1 MFIAGTFYIVFRNV
15 HELQNRTRCQLDVT
29 QRRTCQ
35 IKSFLFSALTTQPR
49 GLNFCLSLSR
59 TLDVSPVPAHES
71 LTASRPALERRILA
85 AIDASPSRIPV
96 VLGDFRTGRTQLL
109 CRIRERL
116 GRTQCQQIDLER
128 AATTPERFYQA
139 VTHASPFRV
148 PPRPEPT
155 SAREAFDAMLAFLD
169 QARVG
174 GGNEPA
180 TFLLDEVL
188 ELRTF
193 ESFPG
198 LRTALRELL
207 KMLSTS
213 ANRFIL
219 TTRYVSRAH
228 RFLKDATSRFEV
240 VHVPPLSWTEV
251 RDLMLSIDGGQTM
264 LDDEGASEGLA
275 RAVYALSD
283 GRVGYAQAIG
293 EALSRMVDAQ
303 GVGDPVSALTLLLSQ
318 DGRLATACASCY
330 ELRLHRARG
339 YGALKA
345 ILEILAQEE
354 PLTLTEVAQRLRRT
368 PGSTKD
374 YLTWLEDV
382 DLIVSQ
388 RKRYS
393 FSDPLLRVWV
403 RLYCKPSCPSDEEVA
418 REVQSYALAR
428 LPRQEPAM
436 VVAGGGESELVDDDR
451 KAWGIIE
458 ID

>member
-1 MFIAGTFYIVFRNV
+1 MM
-15 HELQNRTRCQLDVT
+15 
-29 QRRTCQ
+29 
-35 IKSFLFSALTTQPR
+35 
-49 GLNFCLSLSR
+49 
-59 TLDVSPVPAHES
+59 
-71 LTASRPALERRILA
+71 ASRPALERRILA
-85 AIDASPSRIPV
+85 AIDAAPSRIPV
-96 VLGDFRTGRTQLL
+96 ILGDFRTGRTQLL
-109 CRIRERL
+109 YRLRERL
-116 GRTQCQQIDLER
+116 GRMQCQHIDVER
-128 AATTPERFYQA
+128 SATTPERFHHA
-139 VTHASPFRV
+139 IVEASPFRV
-148 PPRPEPT
+148 PLRTEPT
-155 SAREAFDAMLAFLD
+155 SARDAFDATLAFLD
-169 QARVG
+169 QSKVG

-198 LRTALRELL
+198 LRTALRELMKTL
-207 KMLSTS
+207 GASP
-213 ANRFIL
+213 NRFIL
-219 TTRYVSRAH
+219 TTRYVSRCH
-228 RFLKDATSRFEV
+228 RLLRDATSRFEV
-240 VHVPPLSWTEV
+240 VHVPPLSAGEV
-251 RDLMLSIDGGQTM
+251 RDLMLSIDGGQAM
-264 LDDEGASEGLA
+264 LSDAAGSEALG
-275 RAVYALSD
+275 RAVLTLSD

-293 EALSRMVDAQ
+293 EALNSMVDAQ
-303 GVGDPVSALTLLLSQ
+303 GVGDPVSALTSLLSPE
-318 DGRLATACASCY
+318 GRLAAACASCY

-374 YLTWLEDV
+374 YLSWLEDV

-403 RLYCKPSCPSDEEVA
+403 RLYCRPSCPSDEAVA

-428 LPRQEPAM
+428 LPRLEPAM
-436 VVAGGGESELVDDDR
+436 VVAGGGESDLADDDR
-451 KAWGIIE
+451 KSWGIIE

>member
-1 MFIAGTFYIVFRNV
+1 M
-15 HELQNRTRCQLDVT
+15 
-29 QRRTCQ
+29 
-35 IKSFLFSALTTQPR
+35 
-49 GLNFCLSLSR
+49 
-59 TLDVSPVPAHES
+59 PVHES

-85 AIDASPSRIPV
+85 ALDATPSRIPV

-109 CRIRERL
+109 SRVRERL
-116 GRTQCQQIDLER
+116 GRTQCQHIDLER

-139 VTHASPFRV
+139 IAKASPFRV
-148 PPRPEPT
+148 PPRPEPAST
-155 SAREAFDAMLAFLD
+155 REAFDAMLAFLD
-169 QARVG
+169 QSRTG

-207 KMLSTS
+207 KTLTSS
-213 ANRFIL
+213 ANRFVL
-219 TTRYVSRAH
+219 TTRYISRAH
-228 RFLKDATSRFEV
+228 RLLRDATSRFEV
-240 VHVPPLSWTEV
+240 IHVPPLSAAEV
-251 RDLMLSIDGGQTM
+251 RDLMLSIDGGRAM
-264 LDDEGASEGLA
+264 LRDDAGSQSLA
-275 RAVYALSD
+275 RSVCALSD

-293 EALSRMVDAQ
+293 ESLSGMVDAQ
-303 GVGDPVSALTLLLSQ
+303 GVGDPVSALTSLLSP
-318 DGRLATACASCY
+318 DGRLAASCASCY

-374 YLTWLEDV
+374 YLSWLEDV

-403 RLYCKPSCPSDEEVA
+403 RLYCRPSSPSDEDVA

-428 LPRQEPAM
+428 LPQPEPAM
-436 VVAGGGESELVDDDR
+436 VVAGGGESELADDDR
-451 KAWGIIE
+451 KPWGIIE

>member
-1 MFIAGTFYIVFRNV
+1 M
-15 HELQNRTRCQLDVT
+15 
-29 QRRTCQ
+29 
-35 IKSFLFSALTTQPR
+35 
-49 GLNFCLSLSR
+49 
-59 TLDVSPVPAHES
+59 
-71 LTASRPALERRILA
+71 TASRPALERRILA
-85 AIDASPSRIPV
+85 AIDANPSRIPV

-109 CRIRERL
+109 YRMRERL
-116 GRTQCQQIDLER
+116 GRLQCQHIDLER
-128 AATTPERFYQA
+128 ATTTPERFHHA
-139 VTHASPFRV
+139 ITSASPFRV
-148 PPRPEPT
+148 AARAEPT
-155 SAREAFDAMLAFLD
+155 SPREAFDATLAFLD
-169 QARVG
+169 QSRSG

-207 KMLSTS
+207 KALGNSP
-213 ANRFIL
+213 NRFVL
-219 TTRYVSRAH
+219 TTRYISRAH
-228 RFLKDATSRFEV
+228 RLLKDATSRFEV
-240 VHVPPLSWTEV
+240 IHVPPLSSAEV
-251 RDLMLSIDGGQTM
+251 RDLMLSIDGGQAM
-264 LDDEGASEGLA
+264 LREDAGSGSLA
-275 RAVYALSD
+275 RAVYTLSD
-283 GRVGYAQAIG
+283 GRVGYAMAIG
-293 EALSRMVDAQ
+293 EALGRMIETQ
-303 GVGDPVSALTLLLSQ
+303 GVGDPVSALTLLLSP
-318 DGRLATACASCY
+318 DGRLAASCASCY

-368 PGSTKD
+368 AGSTKD
-374 YLTWLEDV
+374 YLSWLEDV

-403 RLYCKPSCPSDEEVA
+403 RLYCRPSCPSDEEVA

-428 LPRQEPAM
+428 LPRPEPSMA
-436 VVAGGGESELVDDDR
+436 VAGGGENHLADDDR
-451 KAWGIIE
+451 KPWGIIE

>member
-1 MFIAGTFYIVFRNV
+1 MSSY
-15 HELQNRTRCQLDVT
+15 
-29 QRRTCQ
+29 
-35 IKSFLFSALTTQPR
+35 
-49 GLNFCLSLSR
+49 
-59 TLDVSPVPAHES
+59 ES

-109 CRIRERL
+109 YRLRDRL
-116 GRTQCQQIDLER
+116 GRTQCQHIDLER

-139 VTHASPFRV
+139 ITAASPFRV
-148 PPRPEPT
+148 AARAEPA

-169 QARVG
+169 QSRTG
-174 GGNEPA
+174 GGHEPA

-188 ELRTF
+188 DLRTF

-207 KMLSTS
+207 KMLANSS
-213 ANRFIL
+213 NRFVL

-228 RFLKDATSRFEV
+228 RLLKDATARFEV
-240 VHVPPLSWTEV
+240 IHVPPLSSTEV
-251 RDLMLSIDGGQTM
+251 RDLMLSIDGGQAM
-264 LDDEGASEGLA
+264 LRDPEGSDSLSHS
-275 RAVYALSD
+275 VYTLSD

-303 GVGDPVSALTLLLSQ
+303 GVGDPVSALTLLLSP
-318 DGRLATACASCY
+318 DGRLAASCATCY

-354 PLTLTEVAQRLRRT
+354 PLTLTEVAHRLRRT

-374 YLTWLEDV
+374 YLSWLEDV

-403 RLYCKPSCPSDEEVA
+403 RLYCRPSCPSDEEVA

-436 VVAGGGESELVDDDR
+436 VVAGGGESELADDDR
-451 KAWGIIE
+451 KPWGIIE

>member
-1 MFIAGTFYIVFRNV
+1 M
-15 HELQNRTRCQLDVT
+15 
-29 QRRTCQ
+29 
-35 IKSFLFSALTTQPR
+35 
-49 GLNFCLSLSR
+49 
-59 TLDVSPVPAHES
+59 
-71 LTASRPALERRILA
+71 TASRPALERRILA
-85 AIDASPSRIPV
+85 AVDATPSRIPV

-109 CRIRERL
+109 YRLRDRI
-116 GRTQCQQIDLER
+116 GRTHCQHINVER
-128 AATTPERFYQA
+128 SATTPERFHRAA
-139 VTHASPFRV
+139 VEASPFRV
-148 PPRPEPT
+148 PSRAEPA
-155 SAREAFDAMLAFLD
+155 SARDAFDLTLAFLD
-169 QARVG
+169 QARAG
-174 GGNEPA
+174 GGSEPA
-180 TFLLDEVL
+180 LFLLDEVL

-207 KMLSTS
+207 KTLSAS
-213 ANRFIL
+213 SNRFVL

-228 RFLKDATSRFEV
+228 RLLREATSRFEV
-240 VHVPPLSWTEV
+240 IHVPPLSSAEV

-264 LDDEGASEGLA
+264 LRDEMGSEALA
-275 RAVYALSD
+275 RAVHALSD

-293 EALSRMVDAQ
+293 EAMSSMVDAQ
-303 GVGDPVSALTLLLSQ
+303 GVGDPVSALTSLLSA
-318 DGRLATACASCY
+318 DGRLAEACASCY

-354 PLTLTEVAQRLRRT
+354 PLTLTEVAHRLRRT

-374 YLTWLEDV
+374 YLSWLEDV

-403 RLYCKPSCPSDEEVA
+403 KLYCRPSNPSDEDVA
-418 REVQSYALAR
+418 HEVQAYALSR
-428 LPRQEPAM
+428 LPHAEPAM
-436 VVAGGGESELVDDDR
+436 VVAGVGGSDIPEDDR
-451 KAWGIIE
+451 KPWGIIE

>member
-1 MFIAGTFYIVFRNV
+1 M
-15 HELQNRTRCQLDVT
+15 
-29 QRRTCQ
+29 
-35 IKSFLFSALTTQPR
+35 
-49 GLNFCLSLSR
+49 
-59 TLDVSPVPAHES
+59 PAHETF
-71 LTASRPALERRILA
+71 TASRPALERRILA
-85 AIDASPSRIPV
+85 AIEASPSRIPV

-109 CRIRERL
+109 YRMRERL
-116 GRTQCQQIDLER
+116 GRTHCQHIDLER

-139 VTHASPFRV
+139 ITHASPFRV
-148 PPRPEPT
+148 LQRAEPA
-155 SAREAFDAMLAFLD
+155 SAREAFDATLVFLD
-169 QARVG
+169 QSRSG
-174 GGNEPA
+174 IGNEPV

-207 KMLSTS
+207 KTLSSS
-213 ANRFIL
+213 ANRFVL
-219 TTRYVSRAH
+219 TTRYISRAH
-228 RFLKDATSRFEV
+228 RLLRDATSRFEV
-240 VHVPPLSWTEV
+240 IHVPPLSSAEV
-251 RDLMLSIDGGQTM
+251 RDLMRSIDGGQAM
-264 LDDEGASEGLA
+264 LREDGGSESLA
-275 RAVYALSD
+275 RAVYTLSD
-283 GRVGYAQAIG
+283 GRVGYALSIG
-293 EALSRMVDAQ
+293 EAMSRMVDAQ
-303 GVGDPVSALTLLLSQ
+303 GVGDPVSALTQLLSP
-318 DGRLATACASCY
+318 DGRLAASCASCY

-374 YLTWLEDV
+374 YLSWLEDV

-403 RLYCKPSCPSDEEVA
+403 RLYCRPTCPSDEEVA
-418 REVQSYALAR
+418 REVQCYALAR
-428 LPRQEPAM
+428 LPQPEPAM
-436 VVAGGGESELVDDDR
+436 VVAGGGESDLTGDDR

>member
-1 MFIAGTFYIVFRNV
+1 M
-15 HELQNRTRCQLDVT
+15 
-29 QRRTCQ
+29 
-35 IKSFLFSALTTQPR
+35 
-49 GLNFCLSLSR
+49 
-59 TLDVSPVPAHES
+59 
-71 LTASRPALERRILA
+71 TASRPALERRILA
-85 AIDASPSRIPV
+85 AVDATPSRIPV

-109 CRIRERL
+109 YRLRERL
-116 GRTQCQQIDLER
+116 GRTHCQHIDVER
-128 AATTPERFYQA
+128 AATTPERFQQA
-139 VTHASPFRV
+139 IAAASPFRL
-148 PPRPEPT
+148 PMRAEPASPRD
-155 SAREAFDAMLAFLD
+155 AFDATLAFLD

-174 GGNEPA
+174 GGSEPA
-180 TFLLDEVL
+180 TFLLDEIL

-207 KMLSTS
+207 NMLSTS

-228 RFLKDATSRFEV
+228 RLLKDATSRFEV
-240 VHVPPLSWTEV
+240 IHVPPLSWIEV

-264 LDDEGASEGLA
+264 LGDEAASEGCA
-275 RAVYALSD
+275 RAVFALSD

-303 GVGDPVSALTLLLSQ
+303 GVGDPVSALTLLLSP
-318 DGRLATACASCY
+318 DGRLAAACAACY

-345 ILEILAQEE
+345 ILDILAQEE
-354 PLTLTEVAQRLRRT
+354 PLTLTEVALRLRRT

-374 YLTWLEDV
+374 YLSWLEDV
-382 DLIVSQ
+382 DLIVSH

-393 FSDPLLRVWV
+393 FTDPLLRVWV
-403 RLYCKPSCPSDEEVA
+403 RLYCRPSEPSDEDVA
-418 REVQSYALAR
+418 REVRSYALSR
-428 LPRQEPAM
+428 LPHAEPAM
-436 VVAGGGESELVDDDR
+436 AIAGVDESDVVQDDR
-451 KAWGIIE
+451 KSWGIIE